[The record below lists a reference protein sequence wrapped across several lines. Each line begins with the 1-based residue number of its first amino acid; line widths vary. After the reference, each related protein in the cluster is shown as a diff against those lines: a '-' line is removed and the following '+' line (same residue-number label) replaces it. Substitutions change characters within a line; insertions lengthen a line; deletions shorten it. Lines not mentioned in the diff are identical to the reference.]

1 MREDEIE
8 EELKTFRAEVRV
20 EKFSPA
26 DHILSCL
33 LSRAYFLLTFFSIT
47 RNLNVLK
54 EKMSTLLVITILS

>member
-20 EKFSPA
+20 EKV
-26 DHILSCL
+26 LSCL
-33 LSRAYFLLTFFSIT
+33 SHTVLFAVAYLLLLSFSSII